1 MWLPW
6 SYMNMTTKNTI
17 FSRYLSEYLKADSKR
32 KGEILD
38 HVSDV
43 TTMHR
48 KSVIRKFLKLQRNG
62 GVVFEKRG
70 RKIYYTSDV
79 VVALKSIWFAASG
92 VCGELVYPVI
102 TEYVAILKRDGLW
115 EHSME
120 VTENLL
126 QMSEATVKRRVA
138 SFMLSKQARK
148 GISTTNPSQ
157 IKEIIPIFTG
167 PWRDKPPGFGQID
180 TVVHCGS
187 SLVGDMAF
195 SVNHT
200 DVATLWVSFRAQWNK
215 GQRATQESLAS
226 MKAKVPFPIQ
236 GNLFILALPFAW
248 RKTRLPKYVV
258 LATSKTWIRTCRRY

>member
-120 VTENLL
+120 VTEKLL

-167 PWRDKPPGFGQID
+167 PWRDKPPGFGQI
-180 TVVHCGS
+180 
-187 SLVGDMAF
+187 
-195 SVNHT
+195 
-200 DVATLWVSFRAQWNK
+200 
-215 GQRATQESLAS
+215 E
-226 MKAKVPFPIQ
+226 PIY
-236 GNLFILALPFAW
+236 NL
-248 RKTRLPKYVV
+248 
-258 LATSKTWIRTCRRY
+258 SE